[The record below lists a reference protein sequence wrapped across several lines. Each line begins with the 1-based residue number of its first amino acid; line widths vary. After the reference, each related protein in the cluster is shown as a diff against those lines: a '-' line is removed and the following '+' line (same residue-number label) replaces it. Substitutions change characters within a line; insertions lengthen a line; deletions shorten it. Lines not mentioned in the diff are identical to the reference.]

1 MPSSCY
7 QNTDGCS
14 GHVSNS
20 TCNEAELG
28 EYGNLGSVTT
38 RRGRL
43 SKMLVALIRPRFTS
57 LFVQEGLQEVNILL
71 QLRHELKEWRS
82 RSREEMALVLKNCH
96 VE

>member
-1 MPSSCY
+1 
-7 QNTDGCS
+7 
-14 GHVSNS
+14 
-20 TCNEAELG
+20 
-28 EYGNLGSVTT
+28 
-38 RRGRL
+38 
-43 SKMLVALIRPRFTS
+43 MLVALIRPRFTS